1 MGGIRIARVTDAPAA
16 RRSRVNAMQAQLA
29 RSVAEFEAAVGGPS
43 DPRREELRTALQL
56 DFAFI
61 AAYWVVYAATSG
73 LLAARDFSAAVWLG
87 VIAGECA
94 TVAALLDV
102 AENLQTLRLLRSG
115 PSDDASSV
123 VRMMR
128 TASLAKWFF
137 AFTTTG
143 LLSVLFLQQGSWW
156 HRLIGSSYALAA
168 AGGIATLVS
177 ELASTGRRVD
187 QARPHNALRAA
198 FLLMAL
204 SLAIGLP
211 FAAAL
216 A

>member
-1 MGGIRIARVTDAPAA
+1 MR
-16 RRSRVNAMQAQLA
+16 AQLA
-29 RSVAEFEAAVGGPS
+29 RSFAEFEAAVGGEG
-43 DPRREELRTALQL
+43 DHRREELRTQLQL

-61 AAYWVVYAATSG
+61 AAYWLVFAATSG
-73 LLAARDFSAAVWLG
+73 LLVARDFSWAVWLG

-102 AENLQTLRLLRSG
+102 AENLQTLRLLRADSSAG
-115 PSDDASSV
+115 GGLDSV

-128 TASLAKWFF
+128 GASLAKWFF
-137 AFTTTG
+137 AFATTG

-168 AGGIATLVS
+168 AVGIATLAA
-177 ELASTGRRVD
+177 ELAFTRRRVD
-187 QARPHNALRAA
+187 PAPLRNALRASFA
-198 FLLMAL
+198 VMAL
-204 SLAIGLP
+204 SLAVGLP

>member
-1 MGGIRIARVTDAPAA
+1 
-16 RRSRVNAMQAQLA
+16 MQAQLA
-29 RSVAEFEAAVGGPS
+29 RSMAEFEAAVGRPG
-43 DPRREELRTALQL
+43 DPRREELRTELAL
-56 DFAFI
+56 DFGFI

-87 VIAGECA
+87 VVAGECA

-102 AENLQTLRLLRSG
+102 AENLQTLRLLRADVADGDDLG
-115 PSDDASSV
+115 PL

-128 TASLAKWFF
+128 GASLAKWFF
-137 AFTTTG
+137 TFAATG
-143 LLSVLFLQQGSWW
+143 LLSTLFLQQGSWW
-156 HRLIGSSYALAA
+156 HRLIGSSYVLAA
-168 AGGIATLVS
+168 AGGIATLVG
-177 ELASTGRRVD
+177 ELAFTRRRVD

-198 FLLMAL
+198 FLLTAL